1 MKQSVS
7 LQPLKDEL
15 DVQNAENESTTSETT
30 ALESVATDQLYLSL
44 GKQTHKLIQSEL
56 SNDHLHRA
64 LADLRRKL
72 SKAVAEKIRLQTDVQ
87 EHKDT
92 IEAFE
97 VEVGELAGEN
107 AKLKEDMGE
116 LALENSRLKE
126 EIGEQEAVI
135 TELKENGDALAEERA
150 WRMEKDQENKELRK
164 ELKEKAEAIAALRR
178 EDEVLKNLLNEKT
191 TSLGNLDQTSA
202 LSPKERM
209 ALRTTLINQ
218 VKAVIDLLPPGSAVQ
233 VAMFLHTLSEVI
245 DVMIQDQRNIERL
258 ENEKARYQARR
269 SEALSLLETGIE
281 AVPTR
286 GTKEAAV
293 QTSSDG
299 GEVSPMQLLTFGKG
313 EGTKIKSFDSRFST
327 PARSDLLGGRGHSSC
342 RGPKR

>member
-7 LQPLKDEL
+7 PQPVKDEL

-97 VEVGELAGEN
+97 VEVGELAEEN
-107 AKLKEDMGE
+107 SKLKEDMGE
-116 LALENSRLKE
+116 LALENAKLKE
-126 EIGEQEAVI
+126 ELGEQEAVI

-150 WRMEKDQENKELRK
+150 WRMEKDRENKELRQ
-164 ELKEKAEAIAALRR
+164 ELKEKAEAITALRR
-178 EDEVLKNLLNEKT
+178 EALKSSLNEKN
-191 TSLGNLDQTSA
+191 TSLENLEQTAAPSPNERKA
-202 LSPKERM
+202 LRM
-209 ALRTTLINQ
+209 ALFEQ
-218 VKAVIDLLPPGSAVQ
+218 VKAVVDLSPPGSALQ

-245 DVMIQDQRNIERL
+245 DIMCQDQRNIEKL
-258 ENEKARYQARR
+258 EKEKARYQARR
-269 SEALSLLETGIE
+269 SEALSLLEAVIE
-281 AVPTR
+281 ATPTR
-286 GTKEAAV
+286 DTKEVAV
-293 QTSSDG
+293 QTKSDG
-299 GEVSPMQLLTFGKG
+299 GEVSPMQLSTFGKG
-313 EGTKIKSFDSRFST
+313 EGTKIKSFDFRFSS
-327 PARSDLLGGRGHSSC
+327 PVHSGLRGGRGHSSC
-342 RGPKR
+342 RGPK